1 MHDSHGEQRLMKT
14 IKSRTVI
21 FFKGEMTALIGL
33 STSPELNFI
42 RRCDPRSQPDRAV
55 ADASTY
61 DSTALAET
69 AFAHSLRLTL
79 ERGWQIGYYGPPLR
93 G

>member
-1 MHDSHGEQRLMKT
+1 MMKQV
-14 IKSRTVI
+14 KSRTVI
-21 FFKGEMTALIGL
+21 FFKGELTALIGM

-42 RRCDPRSQPDRAV
+42 RRCDPRAQPDL
-55 ADASTY
+55 DIENASTY

-69 AFAHSLRLTL
+69 AFAHTLRLSL
-79 ERGWQIGYYGPPLR
+79 ERGWQIGYYGRPLH